1 MNGRAGRIG
10 TVRAQVTLLTGK
22 SNHLFF
28 SLCSQAASLAI
39 ALLDDENSQAEG
51 TMEGAVGGAVYGN
64 IVAAAP
70 APTSGQQQQQQ
81 QQPANNHPHYEN
93 IYAPIGQPSNNNNN
107 NNHVAVPIANAPA
120 NIEEAQQQ
128 QQQQPAPPPTPQQ
141 QQQPLPTACEA
152 QQQVVASAA
161 AVVPPP
167 TPPQQQQA
175 RILPINSYRNDL
187 YDRSASTAA
196 YDVPRAVRSGLGY
209 RRNFRIDMQNGK

>member
-1 MNGRAGRIG
+1 
-10 TVRAQVTLLTGK
+10 
-22 SNHLFF
+22 
-28 SLCSQAASLAI
+28 
-39 ALLDDENSQAEG
+39 
-51 TMEGAVGGAVYGN
+51 MEGAVGGAIYGN

-70 APTSGQQQQQQ
+70 APTSVQQQQ
-81 QQPANNHPHYEN
+81 QQPANHPLYEN
-93 IYAPIGQPSNNNNN
+93 IYAPIGQPNNNNN
-107 NNHVAVPIANAPA
+107 NAIPIANAPA

-128 QQQQPAPPPTPQQ
+128 QQPAPPPTPQQ
-141 QQQPLPTACEA
+141 QQQQLVPTASEA
-152 QQQVVASAA
+152 QQQVAAATA
-161 AVVPPP
+161 AVVTPP